1 MRVLT
6 FSRVFPSYHPK
17 KGQPTFFV
25 EKIWLWGH
33 NEDGW
38 SEPEFFP
45 EYKDH
50 VDIMK
55 ILMQNGAKYH
65 TIRAGNRWKAGDW
78 FSPRIWS
85 DKPYRSKQIEFAPP
99 IQVKKVWPITIKP
112 HNEHG
117 FVIHIKDRYVADW
130 EGTANIT
137 QSELAKNDGLE
148 KADLLHW
155 FRVPK
160 PFTGQIICWNENINY

>member
-6 FSRVFPSYHPK
+6 FSRFYPAYHPK
-17 KGQPTFFV
+17 KGLDT
-25 EKIWLWGH
+25 
-33 NEDGW
+33 
-38 SEPEFFP
+38 FFP
-45 EYKDH
+45 E
-50 VDIMK
+50 K
-55 ILMQNGAKYH
+55 IIVSIGMEDEYISQQKFPWMNDFSLGLDDPKHH
-65 TIRAGNRWKAGDW
+65 TIRAGNRWKVGDW
-78 FSPRIWS
+78 FSPRVWS

-99 IQVKKVWPITIKP
+99 IQVKKVWPITIRP
-112 HNEHG
+112 HKEHG

-148 KADLLHW
+148 KDDLLRW

>member
-6 FSRVFPSYHPK
+6 FSRFYPAYHPK
-17 KGQPTFFV
+17 KGKPTFFV
-25 EKIWLWGH
+25 EKIVNGLNQITNAGVEVH
-33 NEDGW
+33 EN
-38 SEPEFFP
+38 
-45 EYKDH
+45 
-50 VDIMK
+50 VDFNLELYYLCDPK
-55 ILMQNGAKYH
+55 FH
-65 TIRAGNRWKAGDW
+65 TIRAGSRWKVGDW
-78 FSPRIWS
+78 FSPRVWS

-99 IQVKKVWPITIKP
+99 IQVKKVWPITIRP
-112 HNEHG
+112 HKEHG

-148 KADLLHW
+148 KDDLLRW